1 VPQQITQPL
10 ASSFRDPSGFVF
22 EKDGIL
28 YRQVNDIFKQDFDHF
43 ISSGCYD
50 HFVEKQWLIPHEE
63 ITHNLTGAAG
73 WYKTL
78 KPQRVP
84 FISYPYEWCF
94 DMLKDAALLTLELAR
109 ECTIF
114 GVILKDATPFN
125 VQWSQG
131 KPVFIDTLSFERYD
145 ATKPWIAYRQFCE
158 SFLSPL
164 LLMHY
169 SHQPLQSLLVSYAE
183 GIPLSVTKSLLPW
196 RSKFSF
202 YTYLHIHM
210 HERLASKS
218 RSKER
223 YPENSRLSGRQVFSE
238 KKLHRLLDS
247 LQSLVHSLEFKGSGT
262 AWDQYYDEAN
272 QREDYLLQKRKI
284 IIEWLSELSE
294 TVTAIDLGANE
305 GTFSFVLSAR
315 NMATI
320 ATDSDHASINKLYR
334 KIKQEK
340 EKNILPLLMDLAN
353 PTPAI
358 GINNDE
364 RNSFIERTNCDLG
377 LALALVHHL
386 AIGKNIPLEKIAGF
400 FEKLANHFI
409 IEFIPKQ
416 DEKVQL
422 MLSQKKDIYP
432 DYTNDNFEGA
442 FQKYF
447 LIKKKQVIGNSG
459 RTLYLMRKY
468 A

>member
-1 VPQQITQPL
+1 
-10 ASSFRDPSGFVF
+10 
-22 EKDGIL
+22 
-28 YRQVNDIFKQDFDHF
+28 
-43 ISSGCYD
+43 
-50 HFVEKQWLIPHEE
+50 
-63 ITHNLTGAAG
+63 
-73 WYKTL
+73 
-78 KPQRVP
+78 
-84 FISYPYEWCF
+84 
-94 DMLKDAALLTLELAR
+94 
-109 ECTIF
+109 
-114 GVILKDATPFN
+114 
-125 VQWSQG
+125 
-131 KPVFIDTLSFERYD
+131 
-145 ATKPWIAYRQFCE
+145 
-158 SFLSPL
+158 
-164 LLMHY
+164 
-169 SHQPLQSLLVSYAE
+169 
-183 GIPLSVTKSLLPW
+183 
-196 RSKFSF
+196 
-202 YTYLHIHM
+202 
-210 HERLASKS
+210 
-218 RSKER
+218 
-223 YPENSRLSGRQVFSE
+223 
-238 KKLHRLLDS
+238 
-247 LQSLVHSLEFKGSGT
+247 
-262 AWDQYYDEAN
+262 
-272 QREDYLLQKRKI
+272 
-284 IIEWLSELSE
+284 LSELSE

-422 MLSQKKDIYP
+422 MLSQKKDIYS
-432 DYTNDNFEGA
+432 DYTNDNFEVA